1 VDGGPLQFQEQHLF
15 IPHASSA
22 AEHGFDGRV
31 DRFDDTE
38 AHDMIAVCG
47 DAELHRHIVEAI
59 RAAYARPRAPESLYM
74 RPRGRFLL
82 DTDFPDLRR

>member
-1 VDGGPLQFQEQHLF
+1 MPRLIAIAETIGEPARIQAVQAIANNRTDKGV
-15 IPHASSA
+15 A
-22 AEHGFDGRV
+22 ALKRLL
-31 DRFDDTE
+31 DDP
-38 AHDMIAVCG
+38 DP
-47 DAELHRHIVEAI
+47 ELHRHIVEAI